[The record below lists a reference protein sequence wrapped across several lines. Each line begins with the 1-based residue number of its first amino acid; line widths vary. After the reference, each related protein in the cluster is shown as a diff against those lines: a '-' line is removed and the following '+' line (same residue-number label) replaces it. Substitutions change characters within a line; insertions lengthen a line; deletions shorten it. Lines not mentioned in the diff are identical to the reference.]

1 MGSLR
6 APSALNLNK
15 NKTKKGVLVHG
26 GEVVADVD
34 RDQEHRDPN
43 RPPACHHRHE
53 HLDHLQAAQDLEE
66 EEVVV
71 LRHRGVALQN
81 QDGVD
86 QWHVPSGNFF
96 WSWWTRGGFD
106 WSFCVAVLL
115 YLTFLLL
122 LYFLLLVF
130 PNNNQAGGSEES
142 TATGNIQV
150 NSLMFDVNNFIDQ
163 M

>member
-1 MGSLR
+1 M
-6 APSALNLNK
+6 
-15 NKTKKGVLVHG
+15 
-26 GEVVADVD
+26 VADVD
-34 RDQEHRDPN
+34 RDQKHRDPHH
-43 RPPACHHRHE
+43 PLACNHRHE

-86 QWHVPSGNFF
+86 QWYVPSGNFF
-96 WSWWTRGGFD
+96 WSGRTRGGFD
-106 WSFCVAVLL
+106 WSFWVPVLL

-130 PNNNQAGGSEES
+130 QNNNQASGSEES

-150 NSLMFDVNNFIDQ
+150 NSLMIDVNNFIDQ

>member
-1 MGSLR
+1 M
-6 APSALNLNK
+6 
-15 NKTKKGVLVHG
+15 
-26 GEVVADVD
+26 VADVD
-34 RDQEHRDPN
+34 CDQEHRDPH

-106 WSFCVAVLL
+106 WICWVPVLL
-115 YLTFLLL
+115 YVTYLLLL
-122 LYFLLLVF
+122 LYFLLLLF
-130 PNNNQAGGSEES
+130 ANINQVGGPEES
-142 TATGNIQV
+142 TATGNVQV
-150 NSLMFDVNNFIDQ
+150 NS
-163 M
+163 